1 MTLKLYFYDYLN
13 CYNLLPMKFYRHKK
27 SIDSIESLFDL
38 YFDTDGY
45 RSNDVLL
52 FLVDLVNFFRPNNP
66 KSDAVVSIE
75 TLLQFLHN
83 NPQHKTALKNYLT
96 DILRHRK
103 FSRMLSDTG
112 ILRDSDFTYE
122 VKKRLFAK
130 ILPFQPEKDTLEF
143 VLNQVFFKSSDPIW
157 IARIPFEE
165 LQKLFDI
172 LALNTIYGTAEELSV
187 LSEVL
192 NAMGLIS
199 QRMSGRA
206 METDVIK
213 MVPEYDDLESPFVAF
228 ENELNFILA
237 KIRNG
242 ENHFIASEDLN
253 YKQLML
259 LHKQCED
266 YVDKAFGN
274 SSKFGI
280 SLKVNQSLLR
290 IRQQLH
296 RMKVLISTLVVN
308 KILDKKTNSIL
319 LLLRLIK
326 YNCQKNNVRQL
337 INESTQLISYEI
349 TQHTARTGE
358 HYITESRSEYFSML
372 KAAVGGGFI
381 VGILCILKLLL
392 SKMETSGFGHAFYY
406 SLNYSL
412 GFIAI
417 YLMGYTL
424 ATKQPAMTAATLT
437 KALESGMKKQSK
449 NENKHSSFAHLFAR
463 LFRSQFIAFVGNVF
477 MAFPISML
485 GIWLIDYFFDYN
497 IAFEKSSK
505 LLFDLSPIHSAAL
518 FHAAIAGVFLFLS
531 GIISGNVSNR
541 NKHNQVYYRI
551 KEHPVLK
558 QNLGIVRTNAIAK
571 WFENHWPGVVS
582 NGWFGVFLG
591 STASLGIFLG
601 LNIDIRH
608 ITFASGNFALGLYGA
623 NFFVD
628 LSTMIWGIIGIGLIG
643 FVNFMVSFSLSLG
656 LAFRSRNIPLSEL
669 RFLFSSTWAYFKS
682 RPTAFFLPVK
692 DK

>member
-1 MTLKLYFYDYLN
+1 MKLYRNKTPITTLTD
-13 CYNLLPMKFYRHKK
+13 
-27 SIDSIESLFDL
+27 LFRL
-38 YFDTDGY
+38 YFDQNGY
-45 RSNDVLL
+45 QSNDRLL
-52 FLVDLVNFFRPNNP
+52 FLVDLVRFFRPDYP
-66 KSDAVVSIE
+66 KNENVVSIKPLLEYLE
-75 TLLQFLHN
+75 TNPNMTAQFKLYLGE
-83 NPQHKTALKNYLT
+83 ALSQ
-96 DILRHRK
+96 RK
-103 FSRMLSDTG
+103 FGRMLSDTG

-122 VKKRLFAK
+122 VKKRIFAK

-165 LQKLFDI
+165 LQQLFDI
-172 LALNTIYGTAEELSV
+172 IATETIYESVAEQSV
-187 LSEVL
+187 LAEVM

-228 ENELNFILA
+228 ENELNSILS
-237 KIRNG
+237 KIRKS
-242 ENHFIASEDLN
+242 EPHYIVSEDLN
-253 YKQLML
+253 YKQLII
-259 LHKQCED
+259 LHKQCEE

-308 KILDKKTNSIL
+308 KPSDKKNNSIL

-349 TQHTARTGE
+349 TQHTAKTGE
-358 HYITESRSEYFSML
+358 HYITESRSEYFSMF

-381 VGILCILKLLL
+381 VGILCILKILF
-392 SKMETSGFGHAFYY
+392 SKIETSAFGHAFYY

-437 KALESGMKKQSK
+437 KALESGMKKQS
-449 NENKHSSFAHLFAR
+449 NSENKHGSFAQLFAR

-477 MAFPISML
+477 MAFPVAML
-485 GIWLIDYFFDYN
+485 GIWLIDYLLDYN

-505 LLFDLSPIHSAAL
+505 LLYDLSPVHSAAL

-558 QNLGIVRTNAIAK
+558 QNLGIVKTNAIAK

-601 LNIDIRH
+601 LNLDIRH
-608 ITFASGNFALGLYGA
+608 ITFAAGNFALGLYGA
-623 NFFVD
+623 DFFVD
-628 LSTMIWGIIGIGLIG
+628 WPTIIWGIIGIGLIG
-643 FVNFMVSFSLSLG
+643 FVNFIVSFSLSLG

-669 RFLFSSTWAYFKS
+669 KLLFSATWAYFKT
-682 RPTAFFLPVK
+682 RPTAFFFPVK

>member
-1 MTLKLYFYDYLN
+1 MKL
-13 CYNLLPMKFYRHKK
+13 YRHKTP
-27 SIDSIESLFDL
+27 ITSLADL
-38 YFDTDGY
+38 FRRYFDSNGY
-45 RSNDVLL
+45 QSNDRLL
-52 FLVDLVNFFRPNNP
+52 FLVDLVQFFRPDNP
-66 KSDAVVSIE
+66 KKESIVSIKS
-75 TLLQFLHN
+75 LLDYLEA
-83 NPQHKTALKNYLT
+83 NPDMIAQLQLYLAEV
-96 DILRHRK
+96 LSQRK
-103 FSRMLSDTG
+103 FGRMLSDTG
-112 ILRDSDFTYE
+112 ILRDSDFSYE

-165 LQKLFDI
+165 LQQLFDVV
-172 LALNTIYGTAEELSV
+172 AVETIYESVAEQSV
-187 LSEVL
+187 LAEVM

-213 MVPEYDDLESPFVAF
+213 MVPEYDDLESPFMAF
-228 ENELNFILA
+228 ENELNSILI
-237 KIRNG
+237 KIKSS
-242 ENHFIASEDLN
+242 ENHYITSEDLN
-253 YKQLML
+253 YKQLII
-259 LHKQCED
+259 LHKQCEE

-308 KILDKKTNSIL
+308 KPSDKKNNSIL

-349 TQHTARTGE
+349 TQHTAKTGE
-358 HYITESRSEYFSML
+358 HYITESRSEYFSMF

-381 VGILCILKLLL
+381 VGILCIIKILF
-392 SKMETSGFGHAFYY
+392 SKIETSAFGHAFYY

-437 KALESGMKKQSK
+437 KALENGMKKQS
-449 NENKHSSFAHLFAR
+449 NSENKHGSFAQLFAR

-477 MAFPISML
+477 MAFPVAML
-485 GIWLIDYFFDYN
+485 GIWLIDYAFDYN

-505 LLFDLSPIHSAAL
+505 LLYDLSPVHSAAL
-518 FHAAIAGVFLFLS
+518 FHAAIAGLFLFLS
-531 GIISGNVSNR
+531 GIISGNVSNK
-541 NKHNQVYYRI
+541 NKHNQVYFRI

-558 QNLGIVRTNAIAK
+558 QNLGIVKTNAIAK

-601 LNIDIRH
+601 LNLDIRH
-608 ITFASGNFALGLYGA
+608 ITFAAGNFALGLYGA
-623 NFFVD
+623 DFFVD
-628 LSTMIWGIIGIGLIG
+628 WPTIIWGIIGIGLIG
-643 FVNFMVSFSLSLG
+643 FVNFIVSFSLSLG

-669 RFLFSSTWAYFKS
+669 KLLFSATWAYFKT
-682 RPTAFFLPVK
+682 RPTAFFFPVK

>member
-1 MTLKLYFYDYLN
+1 
-13 CYNLLPMKFYRHKK
+13 MKFYRHKTP
-27 SIDSIESLFDL
+27 IHNLDDLFRL
-38 YFDTDGY
+38 YFDQNGY
-45 RSNDVLL
+45 LSNDRLL
-52 FLVDLVNFFRPNNP
+52 FLVDLAQFFRPDNP
-66 KSDAVVSIE
+66 KKESVVSIKLLLDYLEANKDMTAQFKLYLAE
-75 TLLQFLHN
+75 TLSQ
-83 NPQHKTALKNYLT
+83 
-96 DILRHRK
+96 RK
-103 FSRMLSDTG
+103 FGRMLSDTG

-165 LQKLFDI
+165 LQQLFDI
-172 LALNTIYGTAEELSV
+172 IAVETIYESVAEQSV
-187 LSEVL
+187 LSEVM

-228 ENELNFILA
+228 ENELNNILA
-237 KIRNG
+237 KIRSG
-242 ENHFIASEDLN
+242 ENHYIVFEDIN
-253 YKQLML
+253 YKQLII
-259 LHKQCED
+259 LHKQCEE

-308 KILDKKTNSIL
+308 KPSDKKNNSIL

-349 TQHTARTGE
+349 TQHTGKTGE
-358 HYITESRSEYFSML
+358 HYITESRSEYFAML
-372 KAAVGGGFI
+372 KAAIGGGFI
-381 VGILCILKLLL
+381 VGILCIIKLLF
-392 SKMETSGFGHAFYY
+392 SKIETSAFGHAFYY

-412 GFIAI
+412 GFITI

-424 ATKQPAMTAATLT
+424 ATKQPAMTAATLI
-437 KALESGMKKQSK
+437 KALESGMKKQTNS
-449 NENKHSSFAHLFAR
+449 ENKHGSFAQLFAR

-477 MAFPISML
+477 MAFPVSLL
-485 GIWLIDYFFDYN
+485 GIWLIDYFFNYN

-505 LLFDLSPIHSAAL
+505 LLYDLSPVHSAAL
-518 FHAAIAGVFLFLS
+518 FHAAIAGVILCLS
-531 GIISGNVSNR
+531 GIISGNVSNK

-558 QNLGIVRTNAIAK
+558 QNLGIVKTNAIAK

-608 ITFASGNFALGLYGA
+608 ITFAAGNLALGLFGA
-623 NFFVD
+623 DFFVD
-628 LSTMIWGIIGIGLIG
+628 WSTIVWGIIGIGLIG
-643 FVNFMVSFSLSLG
+643 FVNFIVSFSLSLG

-669 RFLFSSTWAYFKS
+669 RLLFSSTWAYFKS
-682 RPTAFFLPVK
+682 RPTAFFFPVK

>member
-1 MTLKLYFYDYLN
+1 MKLYRNKTPITTLTD
-13 CYNLLPMKFYRHKK
+13 
-27 SIDSIESLFDL
+27 LFRL
-38 YFDTDGY
+38 YFDQNGY
-45 RSNDVLL
+45 QSNDRLL
-52 FLVDLVNFFRPNNP
+52 FLVDLVRFFRPDYP
-66 KSDAVVSIE
+66 KNENVVSIKP
-75 TLLQFLHN
+75 LLEYLESNPNMTAQFKLYLGE
-83 NPQHKTALKNYLT
+83 ALSQ
-96 DILRHRK
+96 RK
-103 FSRMLSDTG
+103 FGRMLSDTG

-122 VKKRLFAK
+122 VKKRIFAK

-165 LQKLFDI
+165 LQQLFDI
-172 LALNTIYGTAEELSV
+172 IATESLYESVAEQSV
-187 LSEVL
+187 LAEVM

-228 ENELNFILA
+228 ENELNSILS
-237 KIRNG
+237 KIRKS
-242 ENHFIASEDLN
+242 EPHYIVSEDLN
-253 YKQLML
+253 YKQLII
-259 LHKQCED
+259 LHKQCEE

-308 KILDKKTNSIL
+308 KPSDKKNNSIL

-349 TQHTARTGE
+349 TQHTAKTGE
-358 HYITESRSEYFSML
+358 HYITESRSEYFSMF

-381 VGILCILKLLL
+381 VGILCILKILF
-392 SKMETSGFGHAFYY
+392 SKIETSAFGHAFYY

-437 KALESGMKKQSK
+437 KALESGMKKQS
-449 NENKHSSFAHLFAR
+449 NSENKHGSFAQLFAR

-477 MAFPISML
+477 MAFPVAML
-485 GIWLIDYFFDYN
+485 GIWLIDYLLDYN

-505 LLFDLSPIHSAAL
+505 LLYDLSPVHSAAL

-558 QNLGIVRTNAIAK
+558 QNLGIVKTNAIAK

-601 LNIDIRH
+601 LNLDIRH
-608 ITFASGNFALGLYGA
+608 ITFAAGNFALGLYGA
-623 NFFVD
+623 DFFVD
-628 LSTMIWGIIGIGLIG
+628 WPTIIWGIIGIGLIG
-643 FVNFMVSFSLSLG
+643 FVNFIVSFSLSLG

-669 RFLFSSTWAYFKS
+669 KLLFSATWAYFKT
-682 RPTAFFLPVK
+682 RPTAFFFPVK

>member
-1 MTLKLYFYDYLN
+1 MKL
-13 CYNLLPMKFYRHKK
+13 YRHKTP
-27 SIDSIESLFDL
+27 ITSLADL
-38 YFDTDGY
+38 FRRYFDSNGY
-45 RSNDVLL
+45 QSNDRLL
-52 FLVDLVNFFRPNNP
+52 FLVDLVQFFRPNDP
-66 KSDAVVSIE
+66 KKESIVSIKS
-75 TLLQFLHN
+75 LLDYLEA
-83 NPQHKTALKNYLT
+83 NPDMIAQLQLYLAEALSK
-96 DILRHRK
+96 RK
-103 FSRMLSDTG
+103 FGRMLSDTG
-112 ILRDSDFTYE
+112 ILRDSDFSYE

-165 LQKLFDI
+165 LQQLFDI
-172 LALNTIYGTAEELSV
+172 IAVETIYESVAEQSV
-187 LSEVL
+187 LSEVM

-228 ENELNFILA
+228 ENELNSILA
-237 KIRNG
+237 KIRNT
-242 ENHFIASEDLN
+242 EPHYIVSEDLN
-253 YKQLML
+253 YKQLII
-259 LHKQCED
+259 LHKQCEE

-308 KILDKKTNSIL
+308 KPSDKKNNSIL

-349 TQHTARTGE
+349 TQHTAKTGE
-358 HYITESRSEYFSML
+358 HYITESRSEYFSMF

-381 VGILCILKLLL
+381 VGILCIIKILF
-392 SKMETSGFGHAFYY
+392 SKIETSAFGHAFYY

-437 KALESGMKKQSK
+437 KALESGMKKQNNS
-449 NENKHSSFAHLFAR
+449 ENKHGSFAQLFAR

-477 MAFPISML
+477 MAFPVAML
-485 GIWLIDYFFDYN
+485 GIWLIDYLLDYN

-505 LLFDLSPIHSAAL
+505 LLYDLSPVHSAAL

-558 QNLGIVRTNAIAK
+558 QNLGIVKTNAIAK

-601 LNIDIRH
+601 LNLDIRH
-608 ITFASGNFALGLYGA
+608 ITFAAGNFALGLYGA
-623 NFFVD
+623 DFFVD
-628 LSTMIWGIIGIGLIG
+628 WPTIIWGIIGIGLIG
-643 FVNFMVSFSLSLG
+643 FVNFIVSFSLSLG

-669 RFLFSSTWAYFKS
+669 KLLFSATWAFFKT
-682 RPTAFFLPVK
+682 RPTAFFFPVK

>member
-1 MTLKLYFYDYLN
+1 MNLYKN
-13 CYNLLPMKFYRHKK
+13 KK
-27 SIDSIESLFDL
+27 NFSSFDDLFL
-38 YFDTDGY
+38 QYFDQNGY
-45 RSNDVLL
+45 KSEDKLL
-52 FLVDLVNFFRPNNP
+52 FLVDLVNFFRPKNP
-66 KSDAVVSIE
+66 KDKNIVSVLELISYLSENKDKNEILRNYLSD
-75 TLLQFLHN
+75 LLQ
-83 NPQHKTALKNYLT
+83 K
-96 DILRHRK
+96 RK

-112 ILRDSDFTYE
+112 ILRDSDFSYE
-122 VKKRLFAK
+122 VKKRISAK
-130 ILPFQPEKDTLEF
+130 LLPFQPEKDTLEF
-143 VLNQVFFKSSDPIW
+143 VLNQVFFKSSDPVW
-157 IARIPFEE
+157 IAKIPFEE
-165 LQKLFDI
+165 LQQLFDTI
-172 LALNTIYGTAEELSV
+172 GFESIYNTTTDKSV
-187 LSEVL
+187 LCEVM

-206 METDVIK
+206 MENDVIK

-228 ENELNFILA
+228 ENELHAIHK
-237 KIRNG
+237 KIKSG
-242 ENHFIASEDLN
+242 KNHFVVSDDLN
-253 YKQLML
+253 YKQLII
-259 LHKQCED
+259 LHKQCEE

-296 RMKVLISTLVVN
+296 RIKVLLSSLVVN
-308 KILDKKTNSIL
+308 KEIDKKNNTIHL
-319 LLLRLIK
+319 VLRLIK
-326 YNCQKNNVRQL
+326 YNCHKNNIRQL
-337 INESTQLISYEI
+337 VNESTQLISYEI
-349 TQHTARTGE
+349 TQHTAKTGE
-358 HYITESRSEYFSML
+358 HYITESRTEYFLML

-381 VGILCILKLLL
+381 VGLLCIIKLLL
-392 SKMETSGFGHAFYY
+392 SKIDTSAFGHAFYY

-424 ATKQPAMTAATLT
+424 ATKQPAMTAATLI
-437 KALESGMKKQSK
+437 KALESGMKKHSK
-449 NENKHSSFAHLFAR
+449 NENKHSSFAQLFAR

-477 MAFPISML
+477 MAFPVSLL
-485 GIWLIDYFFDYN
+485 GIWLIDYLFDYN
-497 IAFEKSSK
+497 IAFEKSAK
-505 LLFDLSPIHSAAL
+505 LLNDLSPITSAAV

-531 GIISGNVSNR
+531 GIISGNVSNK

-558 QNLGIVRTNAIAK
+558 QNLGVERTNTIAK
-571 WFENHWPGVVS
+571 WFENNWAGVVS

-591 STASLGIFLG
+591 STASVGIFLG
-601 LNIDIRH
+601 LNLDIRH

-628 LSTMIWGIIGIGLIG
+628 FWTVFWSIIGIGVIG
-643 FVNFMVSFSLSLG
+643 FMNFIISFSLSLG

-669 RFLFSSTWAYFKS
+669 GLLRESTWAYFKT
-682 RPTAFFLPVK
+682 RPSAFFFPVK

>member
-1 MTLKLYFYDYLN
+1 
-13 CYNLLPMKFYRHKK
+13 
-27 SIDSIESLFDL
+27 
-38 YFDTDGY
+38 
-45 RSNDVLL
+45 
-52 FLVDLVNFFRPNNP
+52 
-66 KSDAVVSIE
+66 
-75 TLLQFLHN
+75 
-83 NPQHKTALKNYLT
+83 
-96 DILRHRK
+96 
-103 FSRMLSDTG
+103 
-112 ILRDSDFTYE
+112 
-122 VKKRLFAK
+122 
-130 ILPFQPEKDTLEF
+130 
-143 VLNQVFFKSSDPIW
+143 
-157 IARIPFEE
+157 
-165 LQKLFDI
+165 
-172 LALNTIYGTAEELSV
+172 
-187 LSEVL
+187 
-192 NAMGLIS
+192 
-199 QRMSGRA
+199 MSGRA

-228 ENELNFILA
+228 ENELNSILS
-237 KIRNG
+237 KIRKS
-242 ENHFIASEDLN
+242 EPHYIVSEDLN
-253 YKQLML
+253 YKQLII
-259 LHKQCED
+259 LHKQCEE

-308 KILDKKTNSIL
+308 KPSDKKNNSIL

-349 TQHTARTGE
+349 TQHTAKTGE
-358 HYITESRSEYFSML
+358 HYITESRSEYFSMF

-381 VGILCILKLLL
+381 VGFLCILKILF
-392 SKMETSGFGHAFYY
+392 SKIETSAFGHAFYY

-437 KALESGMKKQSK
+437 KALESGMKKQS
-449 NENKHSSFAHLFAR
+449 NSENKHGSFAQLFAR

-477 MAFPISML
+477 MAFPVAML
-485 GIWLIDYFFDYN
+485 GIWLIDYLLDYN

-505 LLFDLSPIHSAAL
+505 LLYDLSPVHSAAL

-558 QNLGIVRTNAIAK
+558 QNLGIVKTNAIAK

-601 LNIDIRH
+601 LNLDIRH
-608 ITFASGNFALGLYGA
+608 ITFAAGNFALGLYGA
-623 NFFVD
+623 DFFVD
-628 LSTMIWGIIGIGLIG
+628 WPTIIWGIIGIGLIG
-643 FVNFMVSFSLSLG
+643 FVNFIVSFSLSLG

-669 RFLFSSTWAYFKS
+669 KLLFIATWAYFKT
-682 RPTAFFLPVK
+682 RPTAFFFPVK

>member
-1 MTLKLYFYDYLN
+1 
-13 CYNLLPMKFYRHKK
+13 MKFYRHKTP
-27 SIDSIESLFDL
+27 INTLADLFRL
-38 YFDTDGY
+38 YFDPHGY
-45 RSNDVLL
+45 QSNDRLL
-52 FLVDLVNFFRPNNP
+52 FLVDLVNFFRPNDPKKESIVSLKSLLDYLEANP
-66 KSDAVVSIE
+66 VM
-75 TLLQFLHN
+75 
-83 NPQHKTALKNYLT
+83 TAQLKVYLAEA
-96 DILRHRK
+96 LSQRK
-103 FSRMLSDTG
+103 FGRMLSDTG

-165 LQKLFDI
+165 LQQLFDI
-172 LALNTIYGTAEELSV
+172 IAVETIYESVEEQSV
-187 LSEVL
+187 LSEVMS
-192 NAMGLIS
+192 AMGLIS

-228 ENELNFILA
+228 ENELNNILA

-242 ENHFIASEDLN
+242 EHHYIVSDDLH
-253 YKQLML
+253 YKQLII
-259 LHKQCED
+259 LHKQCEE

-308 KILDKKTNSIL
+308 KPSDQKNNSIL

-358 HYITESRSEYFSML
+358 HYITESRAEYFAML

-381 VGILCILKLLL
+381 VGILCIVKLLF
-392 SKMETSGFGHAFYY
+392 SKIETSAFGHAFYY
-406 SLNYSL
+406 SLNYSI

-437 KALESGMKKQSK
+437 KALESGMKKQTNS
-449 NENKHSSFAHLFAR
+449 ENKHGSFARLFAR
-463 LFRSQFIAFVGNVF
+463 LFRSQFIAFVGNIF
-477 MAFPISML
+477 MAFPVSML

-505 LLFDLSPIHSAAL
+505 LLFDLSPVHSAAL

-608 ITFASGNFALGLYGA
+608 ITFASGNLALGLYGA
-623 NFFVD
+623 EFFVE
-628 LSTMIWGIIGIGLIG
+628 LPTIIWGIIGIGLIG
-643 FVNFMVSFSLSLG
+643 FVNFIVSFSLSLG

-669 RFLFSSTWAYFKS
+669 RLLFNSTWAYFKS
-682 RPTAFFLPVK
+682 RPTAFFFPVK

>member
-1 MTLKLYFYDYLN
+1 MKL
-13 CYNLLPMKFYRHKK
+13 YRHKTP
-27 SIDSIESLFDL
+27 ITTIADLFRR
-38 YFDTDGY
+38 YFNSNGY
-45 RSNDVLL
+45 QSNDRLL
-52 FLVDLVNFFRPNNP
+52 FLVDLVQFFRPENP
-66 KSDAVVSIE
+66 KKENVVSIKS
-75 TLLQFLHN
+75 LLEYLEAHPDMNEQL
-83 NPQHKTALKNYLT
+83 QLYLVEALSQ
-96 DILRHRK
+96 RK
-103 FSRMLSDTG
+103 FGRMLSDSG
-112 ILRDSDFTYE
+112 ILRDSDFSYE

-165 LQKLFDI
+165 LQQLFDI
-172 LALNTIYGTAEELSV
+172 IAVETIYQSVTEQSV
-187 LSEVL
+187 LSEVM

-213 MVPEYDDLESPFVAF
+213 MVPEYDDLESPFMAF
-228 ENELNFILA
+228 ENELNSILI
-237 KIRNG
+237 KIKSV
-242 ENHFIASEDLN
+242 ENHYITSEDLN
-253 YKQLML
+253 YKQLII

-266 YVDKAFGN
+266 YVDKAFSN

-308 KILDKKTNSIL
+308 KPSDKKNNSIL

-349 TQHTARTGE
+349 TQHTAKTGE
-358 HYITESRSEYFSML
+358 HYITESRSEYFSMF

-381 VGILCILKLLL
+381 VGILCIIKILF
-392 SKMETSGFGHAFYY
+392 SKIETSAFGYAFYY

-424 ATKQPAMTAATLT
+424 ATKQPAMTAATLI
-437 KALESGMKKQSK
+437 KALESGMKKQS
-449 NENKHSSFAHLFAR
+449 NSENKHGSFAQLFAR

-477 MAFPISML
+477 MAFPVAML
-485 GIWLIDYFFDYN
+485 GIWLIDYAFDYN

-505 LLFDLSPIHSAAL
+505 LLYDLSPVHSAAL

-531 GIISGNVSNR
+531 GIISGNVSNK
-541 NKHNQVYYRI
+541 NKHNQVYFRI

-558 QNLGIVRTNAIAK
+558 QNLGIVKTNAIAK

-601 LNIDIRH
+601 LNLDIRH
-608 ITFASGNFALGLYGA
+608 ITFAAGNFALGLYGA
-623 NFFVD
+623 DFFVD
-628 LSTMIWGIIGIGLIG
+628 WPTIVWGIIGIGLIG
-643 FVNFMVSFSLSLG
+643 FVNFIVSFSLSLG

-669 RFLFSSTWAYFKS
+669 KLLFSATWAYFKT
-682 RPTAFFLPVK
+682 RPIAFFFPVK

>member
-1 MTLKLYFYDYLN
+1 MKL
-13 CYNLLPMKFYRHKK
+13 YRHKTP
-27 SIDSIESLFDL
+27 IYNLADLFRL
-38 YFDTDGY
+38 YFDQNGY
-45 RSNDVLL
+45 QSNDRLL
-52 FLVDLVNFFRPNNP
+52 FLVDLVQFFRPNDPKKENIVSLKSLLDYLEANP
-66 KSDAVVSIE
+66 AMTEQLKLYLAEV
-75 TLLQFLHN
+75 LLQ
-83 NPQHKTALKNYLT
+83 
-96 DILRHRK
+96 RK
-103 FSRMLSDTG
+103 FGRMLSDTG

-172 LALNTIYGTAEELSV
+172 IGLETIYESVAEQSV
-187 LSEVL
+187 LSEVM

-308 KILDKKTNSIL
+308 KPSDKKNNSIL

-349 TQHTARTGE
+349 TQHTAKTGE
-358 HYITESRSEYFSML
+358 HYITESRSEYFAML

-381 VGILCILKLLL
+381 VGILCIIKLLF
-392 SKMETSGFGHAFYY
+392 SKIETSGFGHAFYY

-424 ATKQPAMTAATLT
+424 ATKQPAMTAATLI
-437 KALESGMKKQSK
+437 KALESGMKKHHNS
-449 NENKHSSFAHLFAR
+449 ENKHGSFAQLFAR

-477 MAFPISML
+477 MAFPVSML

-623 NFFVD
+623 DFFVD
-628 LSTMIWGIIGIGLIG
+628 WSTIVWAIIGIGLIG
-643 FVNFMVSFSLSLG
+643 FVNFAVSFSLSLG

-669 RFLFSSTWAYFKS
+669 RFLFSSTWVYFKS
-682 RPTAFFLPVK
+682 RPTAFFFPVK

>member
-1 MTLKLYFYDYLN
+1 MKL
-13 CYNLLPMKFYRHKK
+13 YRHKTP
-27 SIDSIESLFDL
+27 ITSLAELFRR
-38 YFDTDGY
+38 YFDSNGY
-45 RSNDVLL
+45 QSNDRLL
-52 FLVDLVNFFRPNNP
+52 FLVDLVQFFRPNDP
-66 KSDAVVSIE
+66 KKESVVSIKS
-75 TLLQFLHN
+75 LLDYLEA
-83 NPQHKTALKNYLT
+83 NPDMVVQLQLYLAEALSK
-96 DILRHRK
+96 RK
-103 FSRMLSDTG
+103 FGRMLSDTG
-112 ILRDSDFTYE
+112 ILRDSDFSYE

-165 LQKLFDI
+165 LQQLFDI
-172 LALNTIYGTAEELSV
+172 IAVETIYESVAEQSV
-187 LSEVL
+187 LSEVM

-228 ENELNFILA
+228 ENELNSILA
-237 KIRNG
+237 NIRNG
-242 ENHFIASEDLN
+242 ELHYIVSDDLH
-253 YKQLML
+253 YKQLII
-259 LHKQCED
+259 LHKQCEE

-308 KILDKKTNSIL
+308 KPSDQKNNSIL

-349 TQHTARTGE
+349 TQHTAKTGE
-358 HYITESRSEYFSML
+358 HYITESRSEYFSMF

-381 VGILCILKLLL
+381 VGILCIIKILF
-392 SKMETSGFGHAFYY
+392 SKIETSAFGHAFYY

-424 ATKQPAMTAATLT
+424 ATKQPAMTAATVT
-437 KALESGMKKQSK
+437 KALESGMKKQS
-449 NENKHSSFAHLFAR
+449 NSENKHGSFAQLFAR

-477 MAFPISML
+477 MAFPVAML
-485 GIWLIDYFFDYN
+485 GIWLIDYVFDYN

-505 LLFDLSPIHSAAL
+505 LLYDLSPVHSAAL

-531 GIISGNVSNR
+531 GIISGNVSNK
-541 NKHNQVYYRI
+541 NKHNQVYFRI

-601 LNIDIRH
+601 LNLDIRH
-608 ITFASGNFALGLYGA
+608 ITFAAGNFALGLYGA
-623 NFFVD
+623 DFFVD
-628 LSTMIWGIIGIGLIG
+628 WPTIIWGIIGIGLIG
-643 FVNFMVSFSLSLG
+643 FVNFIVSFSLSLG

-669 RFLFSSTWAYFKS
+669 KLLFSATWAYFKK
-682 RPTAFFLPVK
+682 RPTAFFFPVK

>member
-1 MTLKLYFYDYLN
+1 MKL
-13 CYNLLPMKFYRHKK
+13 YRHKTP
-27 SIDSIESLFDL
+27 ITSLAELFRR
-38 YFDTDGY
+38 YFDSNGY
-45 RSNDVLL
+45 QSNDRLL
-52 FLVDLVNFFRPNNP
+52 FLVDLVQFFRPNDP
-66 KSDAVVSIE
+66 KKESVVSIKS
-75 TLLQFLHN
+75 LLDYLEA
-83 NPQHKTALKNYLT
+83 NPDMVVQLQLYLAEALSK
-96 DILRHRK
+96 RK
-103 FSRMLSDTG
+103 FGRMLSDTG
-112 ILRDSDFTYE
+112 ILRDSDFSYE

-165 LQKLFDI
+165 LQQLFDI
-172 LALNTIYGTAEELSV
+172 IAVETIYESVAEQSV
-187 LSEVL
+187 LSEVM

-228 ENELNFILA
+228 ENELNSILA
-237 KIRNG
+237 NIRKG
-242 ENHFIASEDLN
+242 EPHYIVSDNLH
-253 YKQLML
+253 YKQLII
-259 LHKQCED
+259 LHKQCEE

-308 KILDKKTNSIL
+308 KPSDKKNNSIL

-349 TQHTARTGE
+349 TQHTAKTGE
-358 HYITESRSEYFSML
+358 HYITESRSEYFSMF

-381 VGILCILKLLL
+381 VGILCIIKILF
-392 SKMETSGFGHAFYY
+392 SKIETSAFGHAFYY

-437 KALESGMKKQSK
+437 KALESGMKKQS
-449 NENKHSSFAHLFAR
+449 NSENKHGSFAQLFAR

-477 MAFPISML
+477 MAFPVAML
-485 GIWLIDYFFDYN
+485 GIWLIDYAFDYN

-505 LLFDLSPIHSAAL
+505 LLYDLSPVHSAAL

-531 GIISGNVSNR
+531 GIISGNVSNK
-541 NKHNQVYYRI
+541 NKHNQVYFRI

-601 LNIDIRH
+601 LNLDIRH
-608 ITFASGNFALGLYGA
+608 ITFAAGNFALGLYGA
-623 NFFVD
+623 DFFVD
-628 LSTMIWGIIGIGLIG
+628 WPTIIWGIIGIGLIG
-643 FVNFMVSFSLSLG
+643 FVNFIVSFSLSLG

-669 RFLFSSTWAYFKS
+669 KLLFSATWAYFKK
-682 RPTAFFLPVK
+682 RPTAFFFPVK

>member
-1 MTLKLYFYDYLN
+1 MKL
-13 CYNLLPMKFYRHKK
+13 YRHKTP
-27 SIDSIESLFDL
+27 ITSLADL
-38 YFDTDGY
+38 FRRYFDSNGY
-45 RSNDVLL
+45 QSNDRLL
-52 FLVDLVNFFRPNNP
+52 FLVDLVQFFRPNDP
-66 KSDAVVSIE
+66 KKESVVSIKS
-75 TLLQFLHN
+75 LLDYLEA
-83 NPQHKTALKNYLT
+83 NPDMVVQLQLYLAEALSK
-96 DILRHRK
+96 RK
-103 FSRMLSDTG
+103 FGRMLSDTG
-112 ILRDSDFTYE
+112 ILRDSDFSYE

-165 LQKLFDI
+165 LQQLFDI
-172 LALNTIYGTAEELSV
+172 IAVETIYESVTEQSV
-187 LSEVL
+187 LSEVM

-228 ENELNFILA
+228 ENELNSILA
-237 KIRNG
+237 NIRNG
-242 ENHFIASEDLN
+242 ELHYIVSDDLH
-253 YKQLML
+253 YKQLII
-259 LHKQCED
+259 LHKQCEE

-308 KILDKKTNSIL
+308 KPSDQKNNSIL

-349 TQHTARTGE
+349 TQHTAKTGE
-358 HYITESRSEYFSML
+358 HYITESRSEYFSMF

-381 VGILCILKLLL
+381 VGILCIIKILF
-392 SKMETSGFGHAFYY
+392 SKIETSAFGHAFYY

-424 ATKQPAMTAATLT
+424 ATKQPAMTAATVT
-437 KALESGMKKQSK
+437 KALESGMKKQS
-449 NENKHSSFAHLFAR
+449 NSENKHGSFAQLFAR

-477 MAFPISML
+477 MAFPVAML
-485 GIWLIDYFFDYN
+485 GIWLIDYVFDYN

-505 LLFDLSPIHSAAL
+505 LLYDLSPVHSAAL

-531 GIISGNVSNR
+531 GIISGNVSNK
-541 NKHNQVYYRI
+541 NKHNQVYFRI

-601 LNIDIRH
+601 LNLDIRH
-608 ITFASGNFALGLYGA
+608 ITFAAGNFALGLYGA
-623 NFFVD
+623 DFFVD
-628 LSTMIWGIIGIGLIG
+628 WPTIIWGIIGIGLIG
-643 FVNFMVSFSLSLG
+643 FVNFIVSFSLSLG

-669 RFLFSSTWAYFKS
+669 ELLFSATWAYFKK
-682 RPTAFFLPVK
+682 RPTAFFFPVK

>member
-1 MTLKLYFYDYLN
+1 MTL
-13 CYNLLPMKFYRHKK
+13 YRHKTPIT
-27 SIDSIESLFDL
+27 SIADLFRR
-38 YFDTDGY
+38 YFNSNGY
-45 RSNDVLL
+45 QSNDGLL
-52 FLVDLVNFFRPNNP
+52 FLVDLVQFFRPDNP
-66 KSDAVVSIE
+66 KKESVVSIKS
-75 TLLQFLHN
+75 LLDYLDV
-83 NPQHKTALKNYLT
+83 NPDMIAQLQLYLAEALSQ
-96 DILRHRK
+96 RK
-103 FSRMLSDTG
+103 FGRMLSDTG
-112 ILRDSDFTYE
+112 ILRDSDFSYE

-165 LQKLFDI
+165 LQQLFDI
-172 LALNTIYGTAEELSV
+172 IAIETIYESVAEQSV
-187 LSEVL
+187 LSEVM

-228 ENELNFILA
+228 ENELNSILA
-237 KIRNG
+237 KIRNT
-242 ENHFIASEDLN
+242 EPHYIVSEDLN
-253 YKQLML
+253 YKQLII
-259 LHKQCED
+259 LHKQCEE

-296 RMKVLISTLVVN
+296 RIKVLISTLVVN
-308 KILDKKTNSIL
+308 KPSDKKNNSIL

-349 TQHTARTGE
+349 TQHTAKTGE

-381 VGILCILKLLL
+381 VGILCILKILF
-392 SKMETSGFGHAFYY
+392 SKIETSAFGHAFYY

-437 KALESGMKKQSK
+437 KALESGMKKQNNS
-449 NENKHSSFAHLFAR
+449 ENKHGSFAQLFAR

-477 MAFPISML
+477 MAFPVAML
-485 GIWLIDYFFDYN
+485 GIWLIDYLLDYN

-505 LLFDLSPIHSAAL
+505 LLYDLSPVHSAAL

-541 NKHNQVYYRI
+541 NKHNQVYFRI

-601 LNIDIRH
+601 LNLDIRH
-608 ITFASGNFALGLYGA
+608 ITFAAGNFALGLYGA
-623 NFFVD
+623 DFFVD
-628 LSTMIWGIIGIGLIG
+628 WPTIIWGIIGIGLIG
-643 FVNFMVSFSLSLG
+643 FVNFIVSFSLSLG

-669 RFLFSSTWAYFKS
+669 KLLFSATWAYFKK
-682 RPTAFFLPVK
+682 RPTAFFFPVK

>member
-1 MTLKLYFYDYLN
+1 
-13 CYNLLPMKFYRHKK
+13 MKFYRHKTP
-27 SIDSIESLFDL
+27 IHNLDDLFRL
-38 YFDTDGY
+38 YFDQNGY
-45 RSNDVLL
+45 HSNDRLL
-52 FLVDLVNFFRPNNP
+52 FLVDLAQFFRPDNP
-66 KSDAVVSIE
+66 KKESVVSIKLLLDYLEANKDMTAQFKLYLAE
-75 TLLQFLHN
+75 TLSQ
-83 NPQHKTALKNYLT
+83 
-96 DILRHRK
+96 RK
-103 FSRMLSDTG
+103 FGRMLSDTG
-112 ILRDSDFTYE
+112 ILRDSDFKYE

-165 LQKLFDI
+165 LQQLFGI
-172 LALNTIYGTAEELSV
+172 IAEETIYESVAEQSV
-187 LSEVL
+187 LSEVM

-228 ENELNFILA
+228 ENELNNILA
-237 KIRNG
+237 KIRSG
-242 ENHFIASEDLN
+242 ENHYIVSEDLN
-253 YKQLML
+253 YKQLII
-259 LHKQCED
+259 LHKQCEE

-308 KILDKKTNSIL
+308 KPSDKKNNSIL

-349 TQHTARTGE
+349 TQHTGKTGE
-358 HYITESRSEYFSML
+358 HYITESRSEYFAML
-372 KAAVGGGFI
+372 KAAIGGGFI
-381 VGILCILKLLL
+381 VGILCIIKLLF
-392 SKMETSGFGHAFYY
+392 SKIETSAFGHAFYY

-412 GFIAI
+412 GFITI

-424 ATKQPAMTAATLT
+424 ATKQPAMTAATLI
-437 KALESGMKKQSK
+437 KALESGMKKQTNS
-449 NENKHSSFAHLFAR
+449 ENKHGSFAQLFAR

-477 MAFPISML
+477 MAFPVSLL
-485 GIWLIDYFFDYN
+485 GIWLIDYFFNYN
-497 IAFEKSSK
+497 IAFDKSSK
-505 LLFDLSPIHSAAL
+505 LLYDLSPVHSAAL

-531 GIISGNVSNR
+531 GIISGNVSNK

-558 QNLGIVRTNAIAK
+558 QNLGIVKTNAIAK

-608 ITFASGNFALGLYGA
+608 ITFAAGNLALGLFGA
-623 NFFVD
+623 DFFVD
-628 LSTMIWGIIGIGLIG
+628 MPTIIWGIIGIGLIG
-643 FVNFMVSFSLSLG
+643 FVNFIVSFSLSLG

-669 RFLFSSTWAYFKS
+669 RLLFSSTWAYFKS
-682 RPTAFFLPVK
+682 RPIAFFFPVK

>member
-1 MTLKLYFYDYLN
+1 MKLYRNKTPITTLTD
-13 CYNLLPMKFYRHKK
+13 
-27 SIDSIESLFDL
+27 LFRL
-38 YFDTDGY
+38 YFDQNGY
-45 RSNDVLL
+45 QSNDRLL
-52 FLVDLVNFFRPNNP
+52 FLVDLVRFFRPDYP
-66 KSDAVVSIE
+66 KNENVVSIKP
-75 TLLQFLHN
+75 LLEYLESNPNMTAQFKLYLGE
-83 NPQHKTALKNYLT
+83 ALSQ
-96 DILRHRK
+96 RK
-103 FSRMLSDTG
+103 FGRMLSDTG

-122 VKKRLFAK
+122 VKKRIFAK

-165 LQKLFDI
+165 LQQLFDI
-172 LALNTIYGTAEELSV
+172 IATETIYESVAEQSV
-187 LSEVL
+187 LAEVM

-228 ENELNFILA
+228 ENELNSILS
-237 KIRNG
+237 KIRKS
-242 ENHFIASEDLN
+242 EPHYIVSEDLN
-253 YKQLML
+253 YKQLII
-259 LHKQCED
+259 LHKQCEE

-308 KILDKKTNSIL
+308 KPSDKKNNSIL

-349 TQHTARTGE
+349 TQHTAKTGE
-358 HYITESRSEYFSML
+358 HYITESRSEYFSMF

-381 VGILCILKLLL
+381 VGILCILKILF
-392 SKMETSGFGHAFYY
+392 SKIETSAFGHAFYY

-437 KALESGMKKQSK
+437 KALESGMKKQS
-449 NENKHSSFAHLFAR
+449 NSENKHGSFAQLFAR

-477 MAFPISML
+477 MAFPVAML
-485 GIWLIDYFFDYN
+485 GIWLIDYLLDYN

-505 LLFDLSPIHSAAL
+505 LLYDLSPVHSAAL

-558 QNLGIVRTNAIAK
+558 QNLGIVKTNAIAK

-601 LNIDIRH
+601 LNLDIRH
-608 ITFASGNFALGLYGA
+608 ITFAAGNFALGLYGA
-623 NFFVD
+623 DFFVD
-628 LSTMIWGIIGIGLIG
+628 WPTIIWGIIGIGLIG
-643 FVNFMVSFSLSLG
+643 FVNFIVSFSLSLG

-669 RFLFSSTWAYFKS
+669 KLLFSATWAYFKT
-682 RPTAFFLPVK
+682 RPTAFFFPVK

>member
-1 MTLKLYFYDYLN
+1 MKLYRNKTPITTLTD
-13 CYNLLPMKFYRHKK
+13 
-27 SIDSIESLFDL
+27 LFRL
-38 YFDTDGY
+38 YFDQNGY
-45 RSNDVLL
+45 QSNDRLL
-52 FLVDLVNFFRPNNP
+52 FLVDLVRFFRPDYP
-66 KSDAVVSIE
+66 KNENVVSIKPLLEYLE
-75 TLLQFLHN
+75 TNPDMAAQFKLYLGE
-83 NPQHKTALKNYLT
+83 ALSQ
-96 DILRHRK
+96 RK
-103 FSRMLSDTG
+103 FGRMLSDTG

-122 VKKRLFAK
+122 VKKRIFAK

-165 LQKLFDI
+165 LQQLFDI
-172 LALNTIYGTAEELSV
+172 IATETIYESVAEQSV
-187 LSEVL
+187 LAEVM

-228 ENELNFILA
+228 ENELNSILS
-237 KIRNG
+237 KIRKS
-242 ENHFIASEDLN
+242 EPHYIVSEDLN
-253 YKQLML
+253 YKQLII
-259 LHKQCED
+259 LHKQCEE

-308 KILDKKTNSIL
+308 KPSDKKNNSIL

-349 TQHTARTGE
+349 TQHTAKTGE
-358 HYITESRSEYFSML
+358 HYITESRSEYFSMF

-381 VGILCILKLLL
+381 VGILCILKILF
-392 SKMETSGFGHAFYY
+392 SKIETSAFGHAFYY

-437 KALESGMKKQSK
+437 KALESGMKKQS
-449 NENKHSSFAHLFAR
+449 NSENKHGSFAQLFAR

-477 MAFPISML
+477 MAFPVAML
-485 GIWLIDYFFDYN
+485 GIWLIDYLLDYN

-505 LLFDLSPIHSAAL
+505 LLYDLSPVHSAAL

-558 QNLGIVRTNAIAK
+558 QNLGIVKTNAIAK

-601 LNIDIRH
+601 LNLDIRH
-608 ITFASGNFALGLYGA
+608 ITFAAGNFALGLYGA
-623 NFFVD
+623 DFFVD
-628 LSTMIWGIIGIGLIG
+628 WPTIIWGIIGIGLIG
-643 FVNFMVSFSLSLG
+643 FVNFIVSFSLSLG

-669 RFLFSSTWAYFKS
+669 KLLFSATWAYFKT
-682 RPTAFFLPVK
+682 RPTAFFFPVK

>member
-1 MTLKLYFYDYLN
+1 MKL
-13 CYNLLPMKFYRHKK
+13 YRHKTP
-27 SIDSIESLFDL
+27 ITSLADL
-38 YFDTDGY
+38 FRRYFDSNGY
-45 RSNDVLL
+45 QSNDRLL
-52 FLVDLVNFFRPNNP
+52 FLVDLVQFFRPNDP
-66 KSDAVVSIE
+66 KKESVVSIKS
-75 TLLQFLHN
+75 LLDYLEA
-83 NPQHKTALKNYLT
+83 NPDMIAQLQLYLAEALSK
-96 DILRHRK
+96 RK
-103 FSRMLSDTG
+103 FGRMLSDTG
-112 ILRDSDFTYE
+112 ILRDSDFSYE

-165 LQKLFDI
+165 LQQLFDI
-172 LALNTIYGTAEELSV
+172 IAVETIYESVAEQSV
-187 LSEVL
+187 LSEVM

-228 ENELNFILA
+228 ENELNSILA
-237 KIRNG
+237 KIRNT
-242 ENHFIASEDLN
+242 EPHYIVSEDLN
-253 YKQLML
+253 YKQLII
-259 LHKQCED
+259 LHKQCEE

-308 KILDKKTNSIL
+308 KPSDKKNNSIL

-349 TQHTARTGE
+349 TQHTAKTGE
-358 HYITESRSEYFSML
+358 HYITESRSEYFSMF

-381 VGILCILKLLL
+381 VGILCIIKILF
-392 SKMETSGFGHAFYY
+392 SKIETSAFGHAFYY

-437 KALESGMKKQSK
+437 KALESGMKKQNNS
-449 NENKHSSFAHLFAR
+449 ENKHGSFAQLFAR

-477 MAFPISML
+477 MAFPVAML
-485 GIWLIDYFFDYN
+485 GIWLIDYLLDYN

-505 LLFDLSPIHSAAL
+505 LLYDLSPVHSAAL

-558 QNLGIVRTNAIAK
+558 QNLGIVKTNAIAK

-601 LNIDIRH
+601 LNLDIRH
-608 ITFASGNFALGLYGA
+608 ITFAAGNFALGLYGA
-623 NFFVD
+623 DFFVD
-628 LSTMIWGIIGIGLIG
+628 WPTIVWGIIGIGLIG
-643 FVNFMVSFSLSLG
+643 FVNFIVSFSLSLG

-669 RFLFSSTWAYFKS
+669 KLLFSATWAYFKK
-682 RPTAFFLPVK
+682 RPTAFFFPVK

>member
-1 MTLKLYFYDYLN
+1 MKL
-13 CYNLLPMKFYRHKK
+13 YRHKTPIT
-27 SIDSIESLFDL
+27 SIADLFRR
-38 YFDTDGY
+38 YFNSNGY
-45 RSNDVLL
+45 QSNDRLL
-52 FLVDLVNFFRPNNP
+52 FLVDLVQFFRPNDP
-66 KSDAVVSIE
+66 KKESVVSIKS
-75 TLLQFLHN
+75 LLDYLEA
-83 NPQHKTALKNYLT
+83 NPDMIAQLQLYLAEV
-96 DILRHRK
+96 LSQRK
-103 FSRMLSDTG
+103 FGRMLSDTG
-112 ILRDSDFTYE
+112 ILRDSDFSYE

-165 LQKLFDI
+165 LQQLFDI
-172 LALNTIYGTAEELSV
+172 IAVETIYESVAEQSV
-187 LSEVL
+187 LSEVM

-228 ENELNFILA
+228 ENELNNILA
-237 KIRNG
+237 TIRNG
-242 ENHFIASEDLN
+242 ELHYIVSDDLH
-253 YKQLML
+253 YKQLII
-259 LHKQCED
+259 LHKQCEE

-296 RMKVLISTLVVN
+296 RMKVLISTLIVN
-308 KILDKKTNSIL
+308 KPSDKKNNSIL

-349 TQHTARTGE
+349 TQHTAKTGE
-358 HYITESRSEYFSML
+358 HYITESRSEYFSMF

-381 VGILCILKLLL
+381 VGILCIIKILF
-392 SKMETSGFGHAFYY
+392 SKIETSAFGHAFYY

-437 KALESGMKKQSK
+437 KALESGMKKQS
-449 NENKHSSFAHLFAR
+449 NSENKHGSFAQLFAR

-477 MAFPISML
+477 MAFPVAML
-485 GIWLIDYFFDYN
+485 GIWLIDYAFDYN

-505 LLFDLSPIHSAAL
+505 LLYDLSPVHSAAL

-541 NKHNQVYYRI
+541 NKHNQVYFRI

-558 QNLGIVRTNAIAK
+558 QNLGIVRTNSIAK

-601 LNIDIRH
+601 LNLDIRH
-608 ITFASGNFALGLYGA
+608 ITFAAGNFALGLYGA
-623 NFFVD
+623 DFFVD
-628 LSTMIWGIIGIGLIG
+628 WPTIVWGIIGIGLIG
-643 FVNFMVSFSLSLG
+643 FVNFIVSFSLSLG

-669 RFLFSSTWAYFKS
+669 KLLFSATWAYFKT
-682 RPTAFFLPVK
+682 RPMAFFFPVK

>member
-1 MTLKLYFYDYLN
+1 VM
-13 CYNLLPMKFYRHKK
+13 
-27 SIDSIESLFDL
+27 
-38 YFDTDGY
+38 
-45 RSNDVLL
+45 
-52 FLVDLVNFFRPNNP
+52 
-66 KSDAVVSIE
+66 
-75 TLLQFLHN
+75 
-83 NPQHKTALKNYLT
+83 
-96 DILRHRK
+96 
-103 FSRMLSDTG
+103 
-112 ILRDSDFTYE
+112 
-122 VKKRLFAK
+122 
-130 ILPFQPEKDTLEF
+130 
-143 VLNQVFFKSSDPIW
+143 
-157 IARIPFEE
+157 
-165 LQKLFDI
+165 
-172 LALNTIYGTAEELSV
+172 
-187 LSEVL
+187 

-213 MVPEYDDLESPFVAF
+213 MVPEYDDLESPFMAF
-228 ENELNFILA
+228 ENELNVILA

-242 ENHFIASEDLN
+242 ENHFIDSENLN
-253 YKQLML
+253 YKQLL
-259 LHKQCED
+259 IFHKQCED

-296 RMKVLISTLVVN
+296 RMKVLISTLVIN
-308 KILDKKTNSIL
+308 KSSDKKTNSIL

-349 TQHTARTGE
+349 TQHTAKTGE
-358 HYITESRSEYFSML
+358 HYITESRSEYFTML

-381 VGILCILKLLL
+381 VGILCIIKLLF
-392 SKMETSGFGHAFYY
+392 SKIETSGFGHAFYY

-437 KALESGMKKQSK
+437 KALESGMKKHTK
-449 NENKHSSFAHLFAR
+449 NENKHSSFAQLFAR

-477 MAFPISML
+477 MAFPVSML

-505 LLFDLSPIHSAAL
+505 LLYDLSPVHSAAL

-541 NKHNQVYYRI
+541 NKHNQVYFRI

-571 WFENHWPGVVS
+571 WFENNWPGVVS

-623 NFFVD
+623 HFFVE
-628 LSTMIWGIIGIGLIG
+628 LPTIIWGIIGIGLIG
-643 FVNFMVSFSLSLG
+643 FVNFIVSFSLSLG

-669 RFLFSSTWAYFKS
+669 RLLFSSTWSYFKS
-682 RPTAFFLPVK
+682 RPAAFFFPVK